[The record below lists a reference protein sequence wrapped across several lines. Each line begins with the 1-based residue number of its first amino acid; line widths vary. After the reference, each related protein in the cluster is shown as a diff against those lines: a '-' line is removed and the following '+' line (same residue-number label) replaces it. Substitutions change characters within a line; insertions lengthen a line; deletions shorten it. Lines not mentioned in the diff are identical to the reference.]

1 MSLTIT
7 ADTQELSKILGQVL
21 SFTNDLSPVM
31 SALGME
37 FESLIS
43 GRFETE
49 TDPLGDAW
57 IPWKQSTVD
66 NYPKGGNRRLLD
78 CFGDMLGSLNH
89 TADQNSATVGFGD
102 PKAAYHEWGTE
113 HMDRRGMIFADPD
126 SGTLSQGDEDSL
138 VKVAELF
145 LSQSIGGF

>member
-7 ADTQELSKILGQVL
+7 ADTQELSKVLGQIL
-21 SFTNDLSPVM
+21 AFTNDLSPVM

-49 TDPLGDAW
+49 IDPLGEAW

-66 NYPKGGNRRLLD
+66 NYPKGSNRRLLE

-102 PKAAYHEWGTE
+102 PKAAYHEWGRVGKSVAYHQE
-113 HMDRRGMIFADPD
+113 HWPIESRSCEPGR
-126 SGTLSQGDEDSL
+126 SGLAKT
-138 VKVAELF
+138 A
-145 LSQSIGGF
+145 